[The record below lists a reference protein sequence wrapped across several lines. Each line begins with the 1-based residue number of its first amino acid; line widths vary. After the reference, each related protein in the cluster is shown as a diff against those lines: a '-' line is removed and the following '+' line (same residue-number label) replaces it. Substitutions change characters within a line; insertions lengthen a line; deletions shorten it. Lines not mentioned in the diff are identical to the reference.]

1 MVYKKEEEVKNIF
14 EGKVFKTDDPK
25 NVRIEPIIGLNK
37 ELLELFIRLYEVTGD
52 KSVIDEMVRS
62 YSASYMVITEIKT

>member
-1 MVYKKEEEVKNIF
+1 MGYKKEEEVKNIF
-14 EGKVFKTDDPK
+14 EGKVFETDDPK

-52 KSVIDEMVRS
+52 KSVIDKMVRS
-62 YSASYMVITEIKT
+62 YSTSYMVITEDKK